1 MRYKMNKALKEI
13 KSFAKVFTSKEYLT
27 YCYNLAMLVGVSLD
41 VWLKY
46 QRCKE
51 LEEKKQKGHK
61 IGF

>member
-1 MRYKMNKALKEI
+1 MNRALRNALKI
-13 KSFAKVFTSKEYLT
+13 TRGLASKDMVNYLYSVAALT
-27 YCYNLAMLVGVSLD
+27 AASLD

-51 LEEKKQKGHK
+51 LEEKKQKEQK